1 MAHLVLPDTRANPSQ
16 NQKSHFLPTHP
27 NKKIYTFADRKN
39 MTRQISI
46 MLIVMLG
53 FFLTPTLTYAC
64 GKSHT
69 KTEKSC
75 CDKKTSQTDKKDCCK
90 NKSSHNQKD
99 NDNCGG
105 KCGNSSC
112 HCPPISFGF
121 VPTLSEPKYSVLVVS
136 KRQFFFYTNPYLSSG
151 FHSIWQPPKIG

>member
-1 MAHLVLPDTRANPSQ
+1 MAHLVLPDTQTDPSR

-27 NKKIYTFADRKN
+27 NEKIYTFADRKY

-46 MLIVMLG
+46 MLIVVLG

-75 CDKKTSQTDKKDCCK
+75 CDKKTSQTEKKDCCK
-90 NKSSHNQKD
+90 NHTDNNQN
-99 NDNCGG
+99 NDGCGG
-105 KCGNSSC
+105 KCKNASC
-112 HCPPISFGF
+112 HCPTAPLAFAL
-121 VPTLSEPKYSVLVVS
+121 TLDAGMKNHFIVLE
-136 KRQFFFYTNPYLSSG
+136 KLTIGYTQSYISSG
-151 FHSIWQPPKIG
+151 FHSIWQPPKIS